1 MPCMWSGD
9 SSFVI
14 VLIGVLSLG
23 RWNYYYFFYNKTM
36 KRVLFLSAASIR
48 KGDEEE
54 EDMEVDSLTDSGGCV
69 RFCEHSETMTHS
81 FAPLVI
87 SIWKCNYK
95 FELDSGGLKKN
106 NHV

>member
-1 MPCMWSGD
+1 
-9 SSFVI
+9 
-14 VLIGVLSLG
+14 
-23 RWNYYYFFYNKTM
+23 M

-48 KGDEEE
+48 KGDEEEE

-95 FELDSGGLKKN
+95 FELDSGGLKKKIIMYKSSN
-106 NHV
+106 LPVHYSHRS